1 MTINEQNT
9 VSITGACR
17 QLGVSRSGYSLWLG
31 RQLHRPKLE
40 ELELRARIQDI
51 AVANVRYGYRRITA
65 ELQNRGITVNRKR
78 VLRLMR
84 EDNLLCAKKVFKP
97 QTTDSDHSL
106 RVYPNLARNL
116 EVTGLNRLWV
126 ADITYIRLER
136 EFVYLSAVLD
146 VYSRRCIGWSLS
158 QYIDTQLTLTALD
171 KALETRK
178 GTDLTGLIHHSD
190 QGVQYASHDYI
201 RLLKEYGIQPSM
213 SRKGNPYDNA
223 FAESFIKTLKHE
235 EVNLQEY
242 MSFNDAYQNI
252 RTFIEEVYNT
262 KRLHSSIGYLSPNE
276 YEKKTTNLNPYVA

>member
-1 MTINEQNT
+1 MTIKEQNT

-17 QLGVSRSGYSLWLG
+17 QLGVSRSGYSFWLG
-31 RQLHRPKLE
+31 RRPPHPKLE
-40 ELELRARIQDI
+40 DVELRAWIQEV

-84 EDNLLCAKKVFKP
+84 EDNLLCARTVFKP
-97 QTTDSDHSL
+97 QTTDSNHSL

-116 EVTGLNRLWV
+116 EVAGLNRLWV

-136 EFVYLSAVLD
+136 EFVYLAAVLD
-146 VYSRRCIGWSLS
+146 AYSRKCIGWSLS
-158 QYIDTQLTLTALD
+158 QYIDTQLTLNALD
-171 KALETRK
+171 NALETRK

-213 SRKGNPYDNA
+213 SRRGNPYDNA
-223 FAESFIKTLKHE
+223 YAESFIKTLKHE

-242 MSFNDAYQNI
+242 MNFYDNS
-252 RTFIEEVYNT
+252 
-262 KRLHSSIGYLSPNE
+262 
-276 YEKKTTNLNPYVA
+276 